1 MNVARGAEISSLLK
15 EINHELNNKL
25 KCSFKHSELTIPQ
38 INALKILYSKKKMKL
53 TELSQEMKLANS
65 TVSGIVDRLEQ
76 QGLVERVRSN
86 EDKRIVY
93 LILSPKTDD
102 IKDDIH
108 DTVNEYLGSLVSKGS
123 EEEIND
129 VVKGLKTLN
138 DLLNR

>member
-1 MNVARGAEISSLLK
+1 MKVAKGAEISSLLK
-15 EINHELNNKL
+15 EINNELNNKL
-25 KCSFKHSELTIPQ
+25 KCSFKDSELTIPQ
-38 INALKILYSKKKMKL
+38 INALKILYSNKKMKL

-65 TVSGIVDRLEQ
+65 TVSGIIDRLEQ
-76 QGLVERVRSN
+76 QGLVERVRSH

-108 DTVNEYLGSLVSKGS
+108 DTVNEYLASLVSKGS
-123 EEEIND
+123 PEEVND
-129 VVKGLKTLN
+129 VVKGLKTLK